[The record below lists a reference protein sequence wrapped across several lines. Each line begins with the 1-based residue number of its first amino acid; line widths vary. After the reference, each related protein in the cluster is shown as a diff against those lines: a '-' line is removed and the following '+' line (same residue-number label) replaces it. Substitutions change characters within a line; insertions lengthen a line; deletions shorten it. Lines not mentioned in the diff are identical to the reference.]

1 VVAELTKLVKE
12 QRVKLLDASRDGK
25 ETERQLRSALQEAL
39 DEMQALQRR
48 QRELAR
54 AEKEMQVSVFVLLY
68 E

>member
-1 VVAELTKLVKE
+1 M
-12 QRVKLLDASRDGK
+12 KLLDASRDGK